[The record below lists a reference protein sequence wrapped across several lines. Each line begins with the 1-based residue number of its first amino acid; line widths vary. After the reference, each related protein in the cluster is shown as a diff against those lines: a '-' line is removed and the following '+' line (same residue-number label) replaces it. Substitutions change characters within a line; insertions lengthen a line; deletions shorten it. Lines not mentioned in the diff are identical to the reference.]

1 MQLNRSTLK
10 TLFAALCAVAMTFF
24 SSLSIAAEDYPSAP
38 VTLIVPYPPG
48 GSADLIARL
57 LGIGLTAQ
65 LKQTVVIKNVGGAS
79 GNIAGKTFKYATPDG
94 YTLILGNA
102 PLLAINPWLF
112 TNPGFDPIKDFAP
125 VTAVADVPLFLITN
139 PAAPYKS
146 VQEFVA
152 WSKSHPDKATYASG
166 SSGSTTNLAMK
177 LFMKQAGF
185 KSLEIPYKGSGPA
198 LSALAANEVPVMFEL
213 LPSAEG
219 FIKGGMVNAIAVTS
233 KTRQSTYPDIPTVAE
248 SGFPGFEVA
257 SWFGVLAPAGTSP
270 AIIAT
275 LNKATTAA
283 VADPQFK
290 AHLIKLGAVPMKLGP
305 QEFSVLIKDELQK
318 WESIIKSSGVKI
330 Q

>member
-1 MQLNRSTLK
+1 
-10 TLFAALCAVAMTFF
+10 
-24 SSLSIAAEDYPSAP
+24 
-38 VTLIVPYPPG
+38 
-48 GSADLIARL
+48 
-57 LGIGLTAQ
+57 
-65 LKQTVVIKNVGGAS
+65 
-79 GNIAGKTFKYATPDG
+79 
-94 YTLILGNA
+94 
-102 PLLAINPWLF
+102 
-112 TNPGFDPIKDFAP
+112 
-125 VTAVADVPLFLITN
+125 
-139 PAAPYKS
+139 
-146 VQEFVA
+146 
-152 WSKSHPDKATYASG
+152 
-166 SSGSTTNLAMK
+166 
-177 LFMKQAGF
+177 
-185 KSLEIPYKGSGPA
+185 
-198 LSALAANEVPVMFEL
+198 MFEL

-219 FIKGGMVNAIAVTS
+219 FIKGGMVKAIAVTS
-233 KTRQSTYPDIPTVAE
+233 KTRQSTYPNIPTVAE